1 MQTTLSIGTELKS
14 PTIRYSIEAI
24 LGQGSFGVTYKAKG
38 FTIIKGALG
47 EMTMEMPQ
55 PIAIKEFFMRDIN
68 QRGVS
73 GEVMGMAQGSLVY
86 NYSIKFR
93 KEAENLAKM
102 KHPNIVKVIDFI
114 EANNTFYYVMEY
126 VDGEDMNS
134 YLKNH
139 HLSEEEAI
147 AIIQNVA
154 DALKYMHEEQH
165 MLHLDLKPG
174 NIMRRKID
182 GHIFLIDFGLSKH
195 YGEDGNPD
203 TSTTIGLGTEGYAP
217 IEQGKRTNS
226 RNDFLPTIDVYALGA
241 TFFKLLTGNTPP
253 SASDVLGDND
263 LLKDE
268 LAANEISQFVID
280 VVMKAMKP
288 VAKKR
293 TQTVSEFME
302 ELSGFGAIKKSEPYK
317 RVAVEQNSPVK
328 SIRIQETSWESLD
341 EETRLSLSE
350 EDKNRII
357 LAGKNG
363 ILNQPNNQLVDL
375 GLSVYWYNT
384 NLAAIDASD
393 SGDYI
398 SYDDPLI
405 ATYMTKVQGDVRVPM
420 AEEWEELRNRC
431 QWTWIEEY
439 NCSGFLIKGP
449 SGKCIF
455 LPAGGKMKEG
465 NNRENH
471 FWTYKGL
478 KSVRG
483 NIEKRDFEGY
493 YWANDKNA
501 QEKDF
506 VHRVFKFTYPPQMKK
521 IGMISEVGRVAYPIR
536 LVSDTSY

>member
-47 EMTMEMPQ
+47 EMTMELPH

-73 GEVMGMAQGSLVY
+73 GEVKGMAAGSLAY
-86 NYSIKFR
+86 NYALKFR
-93 KEAENLAKM
+93 KEAENLARM

-134 YLKNH
+134 YLKGH
-139 HLSEEEAI
+139 KLSEDEAVR
-147 AIIQNVA
+147 IIRDVA
-154 DALKYMHEEQH
+154 NALQYMHEEQH

-174 NIMRRKID
+174 NIMRRKSD

-217 IEQGKRTNS
+217 LEQGKRSNN

-241 TFFKLLTGNTPP
+241 TFFKFLTGNTPP
-253 SASDVLGDND
+253 SASDVLGDED
-263 LLKDE
+263 LITDE
-268 LAANEISQFVID
+268 LKTSGISQNAISM
-280 VVMKAMKP
+280 VVEAMKP

-293 TQTVSEFME
+293 TQTVGEFIQR
-302 ELSGFGAIKKSEPYK
+302 LSQLSMVGAPQPFVNI
-317 RVAVEQNSPVK
+317 QK
-328 SIRIQETSWESLD
+328 SIFEKSIQIETVDMDSLD
-341 EETRLSLSE
+341 EETKVNLSDAE
-350 EDKNRII
+350 KNRII

-363 ILNQPNNQLVDL
+363 ILNQPSKQPIDL

-384 NLAAIDASD
+384 NLMAIDASD
-393 SGDYI
+393 SGEYI

-405 ATYMTKVQGDVRVPM
+405 ETYISNIQGNTRVPTT
-420 AEEWEELRNRC
+420 EEWEELMNKC
-431 QWTWIEEY
+431 QWTWMEEY
-439 NCSGFLIKGP
+439 NCSGYLVEGP

-455 LPAGGKMKEG
+455 LPAGGKMEKG
-465 NNRENH
+465 DSENH
-471 FWTYKGL
+471 FWTYRGL
-478 KSVRG
+478 VDVRG
-483 NIEKRDFEGY
+483 NVIERDFEGY
-493 YWANDKNA
+493 YWANDNTHISNY
-501 QEKDF
+501 
-506 VHRVFKFTYPPQMKK
+506 VNRIFKFTYPPQLDMK
-521 IGMISEVGRVAYPIR
+521 GMVYESGKMMYPIR
-536 LVSDTSY
+536 LVTKVGY

>member
-1 MQTTLSIGTELKS
+1 
-14 PTIRYSIEAI
+14 
-24 LGQGSFGVTYKAKG
+24 
-38 FTIIKGALG
+38 
-47 EMTMEMPQ
+47 
-55 PIAIKEFFMRDIN
+55 
-68 QRGVS
+68 
-73 GEVMGMAQGSLVY
+73 
-86 NYSIKFR
+86 
-93 KEAENLAKM
+93 M

-139 HLSEEEAI
+139 HLSEDEAI
-147 AIIQNVA
+147 AIIQDVA
-154 DALKYMHEEQH
+154 NALKYMHEEQH
-165 MLHLDLKPG
+165 MLHLALKPG
-174 NIMRRKID
+174 NIMRRKSD

-195 YGEDGNPD
+195 YGENGNPD
-203 TSTTIGLGTEGYAP
+203 TSTTIGLGTEGFAP
-217 IEQGKRTNS
+217 LEQGTRTNG
-226 RNDFLPTIDVYALGA
+226 RNDFLPTIDIYALGA
-241 TFFKLLTGNTPP
+241 TLFKLLTGSTPP
-253 SASDVLGDND
+253 SASDVLGNEDIIP
-263 LLKDE
+263 DE
-268 LAANEISQFVID
+268 LRANGISQTVID
-280 VVMKAMKP
+280 VVVEAMRP

-293 TQTVSEFME
+293 IQTVRDFIERLPQVGVEKSYAPVSVIAQKE
-302 ELSGFGAIKKSEPYK
+302 SPSKPIQIKEI
-317 RVAVEQNSPVK
+317 NW
-328 SIRIQETSWESLD
+328 ETLD
-341 EETRLSLSE
+341 EETRLNFSE
-350 EDKNRII
+350 EEQNRII

-363 ILNQPNNQLVDL
+363 ILNQPNNQLIDL

-384 NLAAIDASD
+384 NLVAIDASD

>member
-14 PTIRYSIEAI
+14 PTIRYRIEAM
-24 LGQGSFGVTYKAKG
+24 LGQGAFGVTYKAKG
-38 FTIIKGALG
+38 FTTVRGALG
-47 EMTMEMPQ
+47 EMTMELPNS
-55 PIAIKEFFMRDIN
+55 IAIKEFFMRDIN
-68 QRGVS
+68 QRGDA
-73 GEVMGMAQGSLVY
+73 GEVTGMTQGSLAY
-86 NYSIKFR
+86 NYAVKFR

-139 HLSEEEAI
+139 HLSEDEAI
-147 AIIQNVA
+147 AIIQDVA
-154 DALKYMHEEQH
+154 NALKYMHEEQH

-174 NIMRRKID
+174 NIMRRKSD

-195 YGEDGNPD
+195 YGENGNPD
-203 TSTTIGLGTEGYAP
+203 TSTTIGLGTEGFAP
-217 IEQGKRTNS
+217 LEQGTRTNG
-226 RNDFLPTIDVYALGA
+226 RNDFLPTIDIYALGA
-241 TFFKLLTGNTPP
+241 TLFKLLTGSTPP
-253 SASDVLGDND
+253 SASDVLGNEDIIP
-263 LLKDE
+263 DE
-268 LAANEISQFVID
+268 LRANGISQTVID
-280 VVMKAMKP
+280 VVVEAMRP

-293 TQTVSEFME
+293 IQTVRDFIERLPQVGVEKSSAPVSVIAQKE
-302 ELSGFGAIKKSEPYK
+302 SPSKPIQIKEI
-317 RVAVEQNSPVK
+317 NW
-328 SIRIQETSWESLD
+328 ETLD
-341 EETRLSLSE
+341 EETRLNFSE
-350 EDKNRII
+350 EEQNRII

-363 ILNQPNNQLVDL
+363 ILNQPNNQLIDL

-384 NLAAIDASD
+384 NLVAIDASD

>member
-14 PTIRYSIEAI
+14 PTIRYRIEAM
-24 LGQGSFGVTYKAKG
+24 LGQGAFGVTYKAKG
-38 FTIIKGALG
+38 FTTVRGALG
-47 EMTMEMPQ
+47 EMTMELPNS
-55 PIAIKEFFMRDIN
+55 IAIKEFFMRDIN
-68 QRGVS
+68 QRGDA
-73 GEVMGMAQGSLVY
+73 GEVTGMTQGSLAY
-86 NYSIKFR
+86 NYAVKFR

-139 HLSEEEAI
+139 HLSEDEAI
-147 AIIQNVA
+147 AIIQDVA
-154 DALKYMHEEQH
+154 NALKYMHEEQH

-174 NIMRRKID
+174 NIMRRKSD

-195 YGEDGNPD
+195 YGENGNPD
-203 TSTTIGLGTEGYAP
+203 TSTTIGLGTEGFAP
-217 IEQGKRTNS
+217 LEQGTRTNG
-226 RNDFLPTIDVYALGA
+226 RNDFLPTIDIYALGA
-241 TFFKLLTGNTPP
+241 TLFKLLTGSTPP
-253 SASDVLGDND
+253 SASDVLGNEDIIP
-263 LLKDE
+263 DE
-268 LAANEISQFVID
+268 LRANGISQTVID
-280 VVMKAMKP
+280 VVVEAMRP

-293 TQTVSEFME
+293 IQTVRDFIERLPQVGVEKSSAPVSVIAQKE
-302 ELSGFGAIKKSEPYK
+302 SPSKPIQIKEI
-317 RVAVEQNSPVK
+317 NW
-328 SIRIQETSWESLD
+328 ETLD
-341 EETRLSLSE
+341 EETRLNFSE
-350 EDKNRII
+350 EEQNRII

-363 ILNQPNNQLVDL
+363 ILNQPNNQLIDL

>member
-14 PTIRYSIEAI
+14 PTIRYRIEAM
-24 LGQGSFGVTYKAKG
+24 LGQGAFGVTYKAKG
-38 FTIIKGALG
+38 FTTVRGALG
-47 EMTMEMPQ
+47 EMTMELPNS
-55 PIAIKEFFMRDIN
+55 IAIKEFFMRDIN
-68 QRGVS
+68 QRGDA
-73 GEVMGMAQGSLVY
+73 GEVTGMTQGSLAY
-86 NYSIKFR
+86 NYAVKFR

-139 HLSEEEAI
+139 HLSEDEAI
-147 AIIQNVA
+147 AIIQDVA
-154 DALKYMHEEQH
+154 NALKYMHEEQH

-174 NIMRRKID
+174 NIMRRKSD

-195 YGEDGNPD
+195 YGENGNPD
-203 TSTTIGLGTEGYAP
+203 TSTTIGLGTEGFAP
-217 IEQGKRTNS
+217 LEQGTRTNG
-226 RNDFLPTIDVYALGA
+226 RNDFLPTIDIYALGA
-241 TFFKLLTGNTPP
+241 TLFKLLTGSTPP
-253 SASDVLGDND
+253 SASDVLGNEDIIP
-263 LLKDE
+263 DE
-268 LAANEISQFVID
+268 LRANGISQTVID
-280 VVMKAMKP
+280 VVVEAMRP

-293 TQTVSEFME
+293 IQTVRDFIERLPQVGVEKSSAPVSVIAQKE
-302 ELSGFGAIKKSEPYK
+302 SPSKPIQIKEI
-317 RVAVEQNSPVK
+317 NW
-328 SIRIQETSWESLD
+328 ETLD
-341 EETRLSLSE
+341 EETRLNFSE
-350 EDKNRII
+350 EEQNRII

-363 ILNQPNNQLVDL
+363 ILNQPNNQLIDL

-483 NIEKRDFEGY
+483 NIEERDFEGY